1 MWGETSEAIIN
12 LQPLEIFRWSLHM
25 TYTSDFVKKPVEW
38 INLSDPS
45 AMWGETSEGIVKGI
59 SK

>member
-1 MWGETSEAIIN
+1 M
-12 LQPLEIFRWSLHM
+12 EIFRWSLDM
-25 TYTSDFVKKPVEW
+25 TYTSDFVKKSVEW